1 MNLTK
6 KGTGSVKQNVLK
18 AVTND
23 TLGSTFLFILM
34 FVIMAV
40 ADDAFLSQRNLLNL
54 MRQSSF
60 YVIVALGMVVAVIS
74 GGLDFSA
81 GGTMG
86 VAGILA
92 AIMAREGWNPVLIF
106 VLATAVGAFIGC
118 INGFLIGYLRLPNF
132 IICLAMQ
139 YVLRGSVTLIT
150 GGYPVNDLSDAF
162 VAVGTSSILGI
173 PVPVWAMLV
182 LCFVTWYMLNR
193 TVYGRHL
200 YAAGCNRQAAIV
212 SGINASR
219 VQLLAYV
226 YCGAMAALAGILLTS
241 RMMSGQT
248 ATGTGYELMAIAGV
262 VIGGGSFKGGKG
274 TVLGAVFGMMVI
286 RLMNNAFTL
295 LNLNA
300 YWQQVA
306 QGLIIIFAMLLD
318 LFRMKLRNRIKN

>member
-106 VLATAVGAFIGC
+106 VLATAVGAFIGS

-139 YVLRGSVTLIT
+139 YVLRGTVTLIT